1 MTLFPHGGH
10 LSQLTPLFN
19 LTFSHFKFVDEDFDD
34 FITSSLL
41 FIPPYPFTYD
51 LWMDQQG

>member
-10 LSQLTPLFN
+10 LSQLIPLFN
-19 LTFSHFKFVDEDFDD
+19 LTSHFKFVYEDFND